1 MSTGPLVTLARVTF
15 PHEAHLLKGL
25 LESRGVTAFIIDEH
39 LMTMQWMWETAL
51 GGVKVQVA
59 PRDIEA
65 AHEVLANYHAHRLAM
80 SSPAFEASTPHSA
93 MHFYGWRALVIACW
107 ATTGVVFPLPS
118 VSRKCLHDRQQ

>member
-1 MSTGPLVTLARVTF
+1 MSTGPLMTLARVTF

-59 PRDIEA
+59 PSDLDTA
-65 AHEVLANYHAHRLAM
+65 YEVLTDYQAHRLAE
-80 SSPAFEASTPHSA
+80 SVTQPEGPARSA
-93 MHFYGWRALVIACW
+93 VCFYGWRVLVIMSW

-118 VSRKCLHDRQQ
+118 VSRKSLHERQQ